1 MALVHEPTTPRRTR
15 IVAFAALAVV
25 ALVAVAVIALGGSHD
40 KTTTRSPSRG
50 KSQQTGKDAT
60 SETLTAEN
68 VKFNDVYGAQ
78 IPSSPAGPKET
89 TGGRALGFERSPA
102 GAVLA
107 AINIFAR
114 AESRSGPGVF
124 EPTITE
130 QVTGPDKDKL
140 LENSQKGYADRA
152 TQGTGPDGALISAIE
167 NARNNRSSLWAY
179 RIDSYD
185 DSSVAVNLLLRTV
198 SAGTPIYVNFAVTV
212 RWIKDD
218 WRLVAPLNG
227 EFSAAGQQL
236 AEAPSG
242 YVVIGKD

>member
-15 IVAFAALAVV
+15 IVAFAALAAV
-25 ALVAVAVIALGGSHD
+25 ALVAAAVIALGGGDD
-40 KTTTRSPSRG
+40 KTIRSPSRG
-50 KSQQTGKDAT
+50 NSQQTGKDAP

-68 VKFNDVYGAQ
+68 VKFSDVYGAQ
-78 IPSSPAGPKET
+78 IPSSAAGPKET
-89 TGGRALGFERSPA
+89 AGGRALGFERSPA

-114 AESRSGPGVF
+114 AESRPGPGVF

-140 LENSQKGYADRA
+140 LANSQKGYAERA

-185 DSSVAVNLLLRTV
+185 NSSVAVNLLLRTV
-198 SAGTPIYVNFAVTV
+198 STGTPIYVNFAVTV
-212 RWIKDD
+212 RWTEGD